1 MRDYYSVLQS
11 QFPLQFIVQKVSD
24 SRSRQIALLRL
35 SMRGIAMIYA
45 AIEPPFVDEQ
55 NNQLVAKGFIL
66 DANRTMIVDRFRG
79 AGTLGTDFVSRI
91 FLT

>member
-1 MRDYYSVLQS
+1 M
-11 QFPLQFIVQKVSD
+11 
-24 SRSRQIALLRL
+24 
-35 SMRGIAMIYA
+35 A
-45 AIEPPFVDEQ
+45 AIEPPFVDQQ
-55 NNQLVAKGFIL
+55 NNQLVAKRLIL